1 MESIFPQEIIRNSAE
16 NHFFK
21 FSRKTSIIYSFTIG
35 ILSLAIV
42 LLFIVKTEVTVLSRG
57 LIRSAGEPVPITS
70 PVNAE
75 VIETTI
81 KENGFVNTGDTL
93 LWLNKEKHEEQILH
107 LQNLISENNG
117 YLNDIRTLLVNS
129 SFSSGLKTELFKR
142 ICDEYRQK
150 ISEFNIEIELLQKNY
165 NRTQMLFNKN
175 VVPQTELEDKEYVL
189 AKKLEEKEVFIKLN
203 MNKWQQL
210 ANEYILLNKKYQ
222 NEITGLRKDIEN
234 YYILAPHTGYI
245 TNYSGILPGNFVT
258 PGQIIGVISPS
269 DSLITEHLIPPE
281 DIGYLKIGMPAIFQV
296 DAYNYSQWG
305 FATGNIIEIS
315 KEVYIIE
322 NRPFFKVR
330 CKMNEQYLSLKNGYK
345 GELKKGLT
353 TTTRFK
359 VTERTIA
366 QLLFDKA
373 DNWLNPNVLNE

>member
-16 NHFFK
+16 SHFFK

-35 ILSLAIV
+35 ILSFAII

-57 LIRSAGEPVPITS
+57 LIRSAGEPVPVTT

-75 VIETTI
+75 VRKTLI
-81 KENGFVNTGDTL
+81 KENGFVNSGDTL
-93 LWLNKEKHEEQILH
+93 LWLNKEKYEEKILH
-107 LQNLISENNG
+107 LQALVNENNE
-117 YLNDIRTLLVNS
+117 YLSDIKILLAADP
-129 SFSSGLKTELFKR
+129 FSTELKTDLFKR
-142 ICDEYRQK
+142 ANDEFIQQ
-150 ISEFNIEIELLQKNY
+150 ISEIDLEIELLQKNF
-165 NRTQMLFNKN
+165 NRVQMLFNQN
-175 VVPQTELEDKEYVL
+175 VIPKAE
-189 AKKLEEKEVFIKLN
+189 LEEKEYLLAKKIEEKDVFIKLN

-210 ANEYILLNKKYQ
+210 ANEYMLLNKRYQ
-222 NEITGLRKDIEN
+222 NEIAGLKKDIEN
-234 YYILAPHTGYI
+234 YFILAPHTGYI
-245 TNYSGILPGNFVT
+245 KNYIGILPGNFVT
-258 PGQIIGVISPS
+258 PGQVIGVISPS
-269 DSLITEHLIPPE
+269 DNLITEHLVPPE

-296 DAYNYSQWG
+296 DAYNYNQWG

-315 KEVYIIE
+315 KEVYILE

-373 DNWLNPNVLNE
+373 DNWLNPNILNE

>member
-1 MESIFPQEIIRNSAE
+1 MESIFPHEIIRNSAE

-35 ILSLAIV
+35 ILSFAII

-57 LIRSAGEPVPITS
+57 LIRSAGEPVPITA

-75 VIETTI
+75 VIKTTI

-93 LWLNKEKHEEQILH
+93 LWLDKEKHEEQILH

-117 YLNDIRTLLVNS
+117 YLNDIKTLLVNEYS
-129 SFSSGLKTELFKR
+129 SFGLKTELFKR

-150 ISEFNIEIELLQKNY
+150 ISEFNIEIELLQKSY
-165 NRTQMLFNKN
+165 NRTQVLFNKK
-175 VVPQTELEDKEYVL
+175 VVPQADLEDKEYLL
-189 AKKLEEKEVFIKLN
+189 AKKEEEKEVFIKLN

-222 NEITGLRKDIEN
+222 NEIVGLRKDIEN
-234 YYILAPHTGYI
+234 YFMLAPHTGYI

-258 PGQIIGVISPS
+258 SGQIIGVISPS
-269 DSLITEHLIPPE
+269 DSLITEHLVPPE

-296 DAYNYSQWG
+296 DAYNYNQWG

-315 KEVYIIE
+315 KEVYILE

-373 DNWLNPNVLNE
+373 DNWLNPNILNE